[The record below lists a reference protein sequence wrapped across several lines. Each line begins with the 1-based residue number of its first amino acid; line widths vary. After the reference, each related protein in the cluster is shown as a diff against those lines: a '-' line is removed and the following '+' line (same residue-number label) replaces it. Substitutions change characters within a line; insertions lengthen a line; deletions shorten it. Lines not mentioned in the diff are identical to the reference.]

1 MNGITEGDIVSLT
14 SDSRRWRVLAIFTDR
29 ALIEIV
35 GEAWVR
41 QRAERLEEL
50 HLESPTDPEPD
61 PPIRSP
67 AEMLA
72 GFVPEAIARYAA
84 YCGQRTSSSLR
95 LGRTSPGGS

>member
-41 QRAERLEEL
+41 QRTERLEEL
-50 HLESPTDPEPD
+50 HLVNRPTDPQG
-61 PPIRSP
+61 
-67 AEMLA
+67 L
-72 GFVPEAIARYAA
+72 
-84 YCGQRTSSSLR
+84 RTTFPGL
-95 LGRTSPGGS
+95 THHNGGSGLDGVFCFLVKPKLLD